1 MRATLVAVG
10 ACCAWHL
17 GLVASLAGLWSG
29 NAALAGSILAITFIG
44 GAVANR
50 LRRSE
55 EVVDANRG

>member
-1 MRATLVAVG
+1 MRATLVAV
-10 ACCAWHL
+10 
-17 GLVASLAGLWSG
+17 
-29 NAALAGSILAITFIG
+29 AIKIIG